1 MQSSDKKYSGLRL
14 GIFALLSASAII
26 AAVAVYL
33 TTGKTFDE
41 VAEEAAAERQ
51 AAFQEA
57 AGEGVG
63 PSFDVVRISRGGTG
77 VIAGRAAPGSSV
89 EVYADDQLVGTAT
102 ADQNGEWVMILEE
115 PLESGPAELSIL
127 AKREGEEATE
137 SENIVVVS
145 VPDRPD
151 EDRFLEETGDG
162 VVAVLTPRDG
172 VGASR
177 ILQRPGAGPVGEI
190 GDSLAI
196 ETLDYAPD
204 GSAYMSGRGLP
215 RAQVRVYLDNRFLG
229 STKTDDDGRWVFQPE
244 TDITAGPHVLR
255 LDQVVS
261 AGEVELRIEQPF
273 ETGLPLDTAAAQGSV
288 YVHPGNTLWHIARR
302 IYGSGVRYTMIFR
315 ENSEQIRDPDLIYP
329 GQVFKL
335 PDRAENGAASVQ
347 P

>member
-33 TTGKTFDE
+33 TTGKTFEE
-41 VAEEAAAERQ
+41 VAEEAAADRQ
-51 AAFQEA
+51 AALQDA
-57 AGEGVG
+57 AGDGVG

-89 EVYADDQLVGTAT
+89 EVYADDELVGTAT

-115 PLESGPAELSIL
+115 PLQSGPAELSIL
-127 AKREGEEATE
+127 AKRDGEEATE
-137 SENIVVVS
+137 SEDIVVVS

-215 RAQVRVYLDNRFLG
+215 RA
-229 STKTDDDGRWVFQPE
+229 
-244 TDITAGPHVLR
+244 
-255 LDQVVS
+255 
-261 AGEVELRIEQPF
+261 
-273 ETGLPLDTAAAQGSV
+273 LP
-288 YVHPGNTLWHIARR
+288 
-302 IYGSGVRYTMIFR
+302 GSGVRAGR
-315 ENSEQIRDPDLIYP
+315 ARQRLLRARDRGAEP
-329 GQVFKL
+329 GGERRQPAL
-335 PDRAENGAASVQ
+335 HARRPSSDRSARRTGVVSPASRTS
-347 P
+347 